1 MPSVQLGLRQHRP
14 MHLLQ
19 LCKLCVC
26 VCVCFHS
33 SDDSSICKY
42 STTSYI
48 CCYTKRVKVAPT
60 RLPSV
65 GFRSWSRFLAVS
77 LQVTWV
83 INLAVSCHYFPPGLQ
98 LLSQPLKGYLNC
110 HQFRCLVNRGTMGVN
125 SLPKTVS
132 RQRTSWLRFE
142 PGPFCAWVQH
152 ANHSATEPP
161 YRYTSFWNINV
172 SKLAAIWNMWWMI
185 NNEVA

>member
-1 MPSVQLGLRQHRP
+1 MPTVQLGLLQR

-26 VCVCFHS
+26 VCVCVCFHS
-33 SDDSSICKY
+33 SDDPSICKY

-83 INLAVSCHYFPPGLQ
+83 INLAVSCHYFPPVLQ
-98 LLSQPLKGYLNC
+98 LHSQPLKGYLNC
-110 HQFRCLVNRGTMGVN
+110 HQFRCLVNRSTMGVN

-132 RQRTSWLRFE
+132 RQRRGCDLN
-142 PGPFCAWVQH
+142 PGP
-152 ANHSATEPP
+152 SAPESSTLTTLLPSHPTATLPSE
-161 YRYTSFWNINV
+161 I
-172 SKLAAIWNMWWMI
+172 
-185 NNEVA
+185 